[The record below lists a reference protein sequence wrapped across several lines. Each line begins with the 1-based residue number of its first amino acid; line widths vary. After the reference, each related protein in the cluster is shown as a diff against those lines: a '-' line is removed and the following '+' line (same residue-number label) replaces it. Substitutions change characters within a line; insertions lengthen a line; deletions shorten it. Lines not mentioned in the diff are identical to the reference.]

1 MIEED
6 LGKGHNTTTLMD
18 YDTNVS
24 VDQFIKNVNGAGTL
38 NDEQRA
44 NFNRSW
50 ATIKAN
56 QPVSDQV
63 ADEAKVRAVL
73 KA

>member
-1 MIEED
+1 M
-6 LGKGHNTTTLMD
+6 N

-24 VDQFIKNVNGAGTL
+24 VDQFISNVKDAGDL

-44 NFNRSW
+44 HFNRSW

-56 QPVSDQV
+56 QPAGERD
-63 ADEAKVRAVL
+63 ADETKVRAVL